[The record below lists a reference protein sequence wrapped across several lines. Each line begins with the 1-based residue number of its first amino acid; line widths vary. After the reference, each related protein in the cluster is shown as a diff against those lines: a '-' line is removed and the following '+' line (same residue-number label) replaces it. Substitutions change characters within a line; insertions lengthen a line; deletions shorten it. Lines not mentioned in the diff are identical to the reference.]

1 MNNIQK
7 SMRDIAFDLLSKKTK
22 PVAFNKLWKE
32 VSEILGLSED
42 EASNKIGTFYT
53 HITLDGRFVLLENN
67 TWDLRSRHKYEEI
80 KIDMNALY
88 IEEDDDSDLVI
99 DDDGEIGYNDE
110 DDDDDDDDDG
120 KKSHKDIYEDDEI
133 NDI

>member
-7 SMRDIAFDLLSKKTK
+7 SMRDIAFEILSQKKN
-22 PVAFNKLWKE
+22 PVAFDKLWKE
-32 VSEILGLSED
+32 VTEILELSD
-42 EASNKIGTFYT
+42 EEANAKIGTFYT

-67 TWDLRSRHKYEEI
+67 TWDLRTRHKYEEI

-88 IEEDDDSDLVI
+88 NEDENSDEENIDDEDNDFEDD
-99 DDDGEIGYNDE
+99 EDE
-110 DDDDDDDDDG
+110 DDDEI
-120 KKSHKDIYEDDEI
+120 KSHKDIYEDDDI

>member
-7 SMRDIAFDLLSKKTK
+7 SMRDIAFELLSKKTK

-32 VSEILGLSED
+32 VSEILGLSE
-42 EASNKIGTFYT
+42 EETSNKIGTFYT

-67 TWDLRSRHKYEEI
+67 TWDLRNRHKYEEI

-110 DDDDDDDDDG
+110 DDDDEDDEDG

>member
-7 SMRDIAFDLLSKKTK
+7 SMRDIAFELLSKKTK

-32 VSEILGLSED
+32 VSEILGLSE
-42 EASNKIGTFYT
+42 EETTNKIGTFYT

-67 TWDLRSRHKYEEI
+67 TWDLRNRHKYEEI

-110 DDDDDDDDDG
+110 DDDDEDDEDG